1 MNGGWLIVFVT
12 SPNYEEAE
20 KLARGIISERL
31 AACVNIVD
39 NITSIYWWKNNVEK
53 DKEVLLIIKTHMRVF
68 KKLVE
73 YIKNNHS
80 YEVPEIIAMPIIAG
94 YANYLEWIMKE
105 VKEE

>member
-12 SPNYEEAE
+12 SPNYKEAE

-31 AACVNIVD
+31 AACVNIID

-73 YIKNNHS
+73 YIKRNHS

-94 YANYLEWIMKE
+94 YADYLEWIMKE